1 MRALILFFIGLV
13 FGGAGGF
20 LAAGGMG
27 SDGHDHAGHSDA
39 SHVHST
45 LVAWEGPAPRLDLAL
60 SPDTGDAQNLHIM
73 TEGFIFAP
81 EEANGP
87 SRTGTGHAHVYVNGE
102 KIMRAYGAWVHLAD
116 VPANAVIRV
125 TLNANDHSG
134 WGLDGQPIA
143 AEITSP

>member
-1 MRALILFFIGLV
+1 
-13 FGGAGGF
+13 
-20 LAAGGMG
+20 
-27 SDGHDHAGHSDA
+27 
-39 SHVHST
+39 
-45 LVAWEGPAPRLDLAL
+45 
-60 SPDTGDAQNLHIM
+60 M

-87 SRTGTGHAHVYVNGE
+87 NRTGTGHAHVYVNGE